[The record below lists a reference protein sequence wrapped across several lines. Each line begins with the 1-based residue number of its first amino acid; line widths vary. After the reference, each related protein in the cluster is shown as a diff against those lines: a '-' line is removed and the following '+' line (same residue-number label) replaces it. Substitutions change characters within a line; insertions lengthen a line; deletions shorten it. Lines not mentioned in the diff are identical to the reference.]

1 MTIMHQG
8 CAWISLRAAMASA
21 LLISAVASTAAQTD
35 VTRLTFKG
43 GIGVIPVSSGVLD
56 NGNATAA
63 AVAPSVNRNIVRNV
77 QPAGQIWVIDDL
89 DAKVRADGVIAVEG
103 KGLILGG
110 GNNAG
115 RAAGQSVFATLICE
129 AQAPFT
135 ENSTPLS
142 GVLLSPTG
150 DFRIDA
156 TLAPL
161 PPDICPSPMLLIRNA
176 AVNQVTGFVWFAVG
190 IFRPDNN

>member
-1 MTIMHQG
+1 
-8 CAWISLRAAMASA
+8 
-21 LLISAVASTAAQTD
+21 
-35 VTRLTFKG
+35 
-43 GIGVIPVSSGVLD
+43 
-56 NGNATAA
+56 
-63 AVAPSVNRNIVRNV
+63 
-77 QPAGQIWVIDDL
+77 
-89 DAKVRADGVIAVEG
+89 
-103 KGLILGG
+103 G

-135 ENSTPLS
+135 ENSTPLN

-156 TLAPL
+156 TLAPV
-161 PPDICPSPMLLIRNA
+161 PAVDICASPMLLIRNA